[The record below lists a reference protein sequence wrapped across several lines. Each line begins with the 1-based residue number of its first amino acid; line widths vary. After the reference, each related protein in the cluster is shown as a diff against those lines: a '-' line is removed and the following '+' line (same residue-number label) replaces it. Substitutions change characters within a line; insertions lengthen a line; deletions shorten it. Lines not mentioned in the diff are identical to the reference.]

1 MALPSEITTSLE
13 EGLDALVELYRE
25 FHAAPELSMQEH
37 RTAETIAAHLR
48 SYGLEPQSV
57 GGTGVVA
64 VIENGDGPVVAFR
77 ADTDGLPIEEAT
89 GLSYAST
96 ATGTLPDGTVTPV
109 MHGCGHDT
117 HISAGLEIARLL
129 TSHRDAWAGTVVMLF
144 QPGEETAAGAA
155 AMVEDGLW
163 DRVPRPE
170 AVYGQH
176 VWPGAAG
183 TVNLSIGTAMAMAD
197 SLRVTV
203 HGMQAHGS
211 QPENAIDPI
220 VLGAYMV
227 TRLQTV
233 VSREVAGSDMA
244 VLTVGTF
251 HAGLKENIIPAKAVF
266 ELNIRTFET
275 DVRERVL
282 AAVRR
287 IISGEA
293 QAAGAPEPDVEEMY
307 GFPRCY
313 NDDTEAAEVLAAL
326 TEELGG
332 DSVTKTEPVTGSED
346 FGVFADSL
354 GVPGVYWF
362 FGGYAADTVETGV
375 PGGNHSPFFGPD
387 DVPTTLRTGVRAG
400 LTALFTRVGQN
411 ARVGQTVGQNGAQNV
426 QVAK

>member
-1 MALPSEITTSLE
+1 MALPSTISDSLE
-13 EGLDALVELYRE
+13 EGLGALVELYRE

-37 RTAETIAAHLR
+37 RTAEAIASRLR
-48 SYGLEPQSV
+48 SYGLEPQTV

-64 VIENGDGPVVAFR
+64 VIDNGDGPVVAFR

-89 GLSYAST
+89 GLDYAST

-109 MHGCGHDT
+109 MHACGHDT

-129 TSHRDAWAGTVVMLF
+129 TQHRDEWGGTVVMLF

-155 AMVEDGLW
+155 AMVADGLW
-163 DRVPRPE
+163 DRVPKPE

-176 VWPGAAG
+176 VWPGTAG
-183 TVNLSIGTAMAMAD
+183 TVNISIGTAMAMAD
-197 SLRVTV
+197 ARRVPV
-203 HGMQAHGS
+203 HGRQAHGS

-220 VLGAYMV
+220 VLGASIV
-227 TRLQTV
+227 TRLQTI

-251 HAGLKENIIPAKAVF
+251 HAGTKENIIPARAVL
-266 ELNIRTFET
+266 ELNIRTFEP

-282 AAVRR
+282 SAVRR

-313 NDDTEAAEVLAAL
+313 NDETEAADILAAL
-326 TEELGG
+326 TAELGE
-332 DSVTKTEPVTGSED
+332 DSVTETRPVTGSED

-354 GVPGVYWF
+354 GVPGVFWF
-362 FGGYAADTVETGV
+362 FNGYAAATVEKGV
-375 PGGNHSPFFGPD
+375 PGGNHSPFFAPD

-400 LTALFTRVGQN
+400 LTALFTRVGRDAQSSN
-411 ARVGQTVGQNGAQNV
+411 A
-426 QVAK
+426 QVAQ

>member
-1 MALPSEITTSLE
+1 MGLPSEITASLE
-13 EGLDALVELYRE
+13 EGLDALVGLYRE
-25 FHAAPELSMQEH
+25 FHADPELSMQEH
-37 RTAETIAAHLR
+37 RTAEAIASRLQ
-48 SYGLEPQSV
+48 SYGLQTQSL

-89 GLSYAST
+89 GLEYAST
-96 ATGTLPDGTVTPV
+96 VTGTLPDGTVTPV

-129 TSHRDAWAGTVVMLF
+129 TSHREAWAGTVVMLF
-144 QPGEETAAGAA
+144 QPGEETAAGAV
-155 AMVEDGLW
+155 AMVDDGLW
-163 DRVPRPE
+163 DRVPKPE

-176 VWPGAAG
+176 VWPGVAG
-183 TVNLSIGTAMAMAD
+183 TVNLSVGTAMAMAD

-203 HGMQAHGS
+203 HGKQAHGS

-220 VLGAYMV
+220 VLGAYMI

-233 VSREVAGSDMA
+233 VSREIGGSDMA

-251 HAGLKENIIPAKAVF
+251 HAGVKENIIPAKAVF
-266 ELNIRTFET
+266 ELNIRTFEPE
-275 DVRERVL
+275 VRERVL

-293 QAAGAPEPDVEEMY
+293 QTAGAPEPDIDEMY
-307 GFPRCY
+307 RFPRCF
-313 NDDTEAAEVLAAL
+313 NDETDATALLAAF
-326 TEELGG
+326 TDELGE
-332 DSVTKTEPVTGSED
+332 DSVARTGPVTGSED

-362 FGGYAADTVETGV
+362 FGGYSAGTVEKGV

-387 DVPTTLRTGVRAG
+387 DIPTTLTTGVRAG
-400 LTALFTRVGQN
+400 LTALFTRVG
-411 ARVGQTVGQNGAQNV
+411 
-426 QVAK
+426 K

>member
-1 MALPSEITTSLE
+1 MALPSEITSSLE

-25 FHAAPELSMQEH
+25 FHTAPELSMQEH
-37 RTAETIAAHLR
+37 RTAEAIAVRLR
-48 SYGLEPQSV
+48 SYGLEPQTV

-64 VIENGDGPVVAFR
+64 VIENGEGPVVAFR

-89 GLSYAST
+89 GLSYASA

-129 TSHRDAWAGTVVMLF
+129 TNHRDAWAGTVVMLF

-163 DRVPRPE
+163 DRVPQPE

-176 VWPGAAG
+176 VWPGVAG

-203 HGMQAHGS
+203 HGRQAHGS

-220 VLGAYMV
+220 VLGASMV

-251 HAGLKENIIPAKAVF
+251 HAGMKENIIPAKAVL

-293 QAAGAPEPDVEEMY
+293 QAAGAPEP
-307 GFPRCY
+307 
-313 NDDTEAAEVLAAL
+313 
-326 TEELGG
+326 
-332 DSVTKTEPVTGSED
+332 
-346 FGVFADSL
+346 
-354 GVPGVYWF
+354 
-362 FGGYAADTVETGV
+362 
-375 PGGNHSPFFGPD
+375 
-387 DVPTTLRTGVRAG
+387 
-400 LTALFTRVGQN
+400 
-411 ARVGQTVGQNGAQNV
+411 
-426 QVAK
+426 

>member
-1 MALPSEITTSLE
+1 MGLPSEITASLE
-13 EGLDALVELYRE
+13 EGLDTLVGLYRE
-25 FHAAPELSMQEH
+25 FHAAPELSMQER
-37 RTAETIAAHLR
+37 RTAEAITTHLQ
-48 SYGLEPQSV
+48 SYGLEPVSV

-89 GLSYAST
+89 GLDYAST

-129 TSHRDAWAGTVVMLF
+129 TAHREAWAGTVVMLF

-163 DRVPRPE
+163 DRVPNPE
-170 AVYGQH
+170 VVYGQH
-176 VWPGAAG
+176 VWPGVAG
-183 TVNLSIGTAMAMAD
+183 TVNLAVGTAMAMAD

-203 HGMQAHGS
+203 HGRQAHGS

-233 VSREVAGSDMA
+233 VSREIAGSDMA

-251 HAGLKENIIPAKAVF
+251 HAGTKENIIPAKAVF

-293 QAAGAPEPDVEEMY
+293 QAAGAPEPDIDEMY
-307 GFPRCY
+307 RFPRCF
-313 NDDTEAAEVLAAL
+313 NDESEAQAILAAF
-326 TEELGG
+326 TEELGE
-332 DSVTKTEPVTGSED
+332 DHVRQTAAVTGSED

-362 FGGYAADTVETGV
+362 FGGYAEETVEKGV

-387 DVPTTLRTGVRAG
+387 DVPTTLATGVRAG
-400 LTALFTRVGQN
+400 LTALFTRVG
-411 ARVGQTVGQNGAQNV
+411 
-426 QVAK
+426 K